1 MAGAAFPGAVFQG
14 VDAAALLA
22 EIESRDAAYLE
33 RFPVALPDPGAFFR
47 RNEAALARCGV
58 DGPTCGAVLAEGIA
72 RVRERYDTAPRDGS
86 FFADWL
92 GTVLVDAYLDA
103 RDDASPGTDP
113 QAARTIVE
121 VLETDY
127 ERIAVPGGGACY
139 VRRKGRIPVVLVNAT
154 GLPIGTWR
162 GLLADGTH
170 DYRLIVPVRSHG
182 DLFAGGIRHHVPLRR
197 EAGEIVAMLE
207 AAAADGVHILGWCNG
222 ARLSIELAAL
232 LGTRAASLTLV
243 TPMLKGIDGIPAS
256 PTPYARDLQT
266 ILDLVHRKPEMAA
279 VFTRKLAETAG
290 PVDWSRV
297 APDDFRKAE
306 EIFRLPNRRNIEDLL
321 RPLLTADSLANVARR
336 VASDETHPTLGR
348 LSALAVPLMVVLG
361 SHDTIVSNRN
371 TLDTLGRAGCAW
383 AGFLLLGAGHDIHDL
398 QYRYLR
404 RALSHFM
411 DRGRPPPPTARFR
424 VLDR

>member
-1 MAGAAFPGAVFQG
+1 VAGGVLPGGDATAF
-14 VDAAALLA
+14 LA

-58 DGPTCGAVLAEGIA
+58 DKRTCGAVLAEGIA
-72 RVRERYDTAPRDGS
+72 RIRERCDTVPCDGV

-103 RDDASPGTDP
+103 HDGVSSATVVPAD
-113 QAARTIVE
+113 RTVAD

-127 ERIAVPGGGACY
+127 EHRAVPGGSCY

-154 GLPIGTWR
+154 GLPIRTWCR
-162 GLLADGTH
+162 LLSDGTH

-197 EAGEIVAMLE
+197 EADEIVAMVE
-207 AAAADGVHILGWCNG
+207 AVAESEVHILGWCNG

-232 LGTRAASLTLV
+232 LGARAASLTLV

-279 VFTRKLAETAG
+279 VFTRKLAETAA
-290 PVDWSRV
+290 PIDWSRV
-297 APDDFRKAE
+297 ARDDFRKAE
-306 EIFRLPNRRNIEDLL
+306 EIFRLPNRHNIEDLL

-336 VASDETHPTLGR
+336 VESDETHPTLER
-348 LSALAVPLMVVLG
+348 LSALAVPLMVILG

-371 TLDTLGRAGCAW
+371 TLDTLDRAGCVR

-404 RALSHFM
+404 RALSHFI

-424 VLDR
+424 VLER